1 MSNKIVGSL
10 EKHYTPLYLIERMWE
25 KVQMIDEPITEF
37 LENSAGEGGMIDFIK
52 SKTDIPVLA
61 YDIFNSTKRP
71 DIIERD
77 YLKTKIEYKKG
88 RVVFFNPPWSKG
100 TKFLNK
106 SYDEADYWIC
116 LFSANTLLNIDYE
129 KFYLIEGEIH
139 RRITFNDTT
148 GKLDAFLCLLRK
160 KREGDTY

>member
-1 MSNKIVGSL
+1 
-10 EKHYTPLYLIERMWE
+10 
-25 KVQMIDEPITEF
+25 
-37 LENSAGEGGMIDFIK
+37 MIDFIK
-52 SKTDIPVLA
+52 SKTDTPILA
-61 YDIFNSTKRP
+61 YDIYNSTKRP
-71 DIIERD
+71 DIIEAD
-77 YLKTKIEYKKG
+77 YLKTKIGYKKG

-160 KREGDTY
+160 KKEGDTY